1 MQLFA
6 FHFGNG
12 DAQRGR
18 LVAVIASQFIDSVQL
33 SMPAELRFKCSVA
46 MFCTSQPEHQASY
59 MTNILANWQQAAQV
73 VRIDAALMLTCPL
86 VEDQVL
92 PSLTKTASPGVN
104 EYVYEIN

>member
-33 SMPAELRFKCSVA
+33 AVPAELRFKCSVA
-46 MFCTSQPEHQASY
+46 MFCTSQPEHQPSY
-59 MTNILANWQQAAQV
+59 MTNILANLPQVAQV

-86 VEDQVL
+86 VEDQALPVL
-92 PSLTKTASPGVN
+92 TNTSAPGIN
-104 EYVYEIN
+104 EYVHKFN